1 MDNQIKL
8 NSETRIINQDFINK
22 VESLESAMLA
32 SDSPYIVKGNSDV
45 FPLKHSFSDGIYVRE
60 MFMPAGGL
68 VIGKL
73 YKESHTWFLM
83 SGTVEVATDEGVN
96 IYEGPTY
103 VNAPSGTKRVIN
115 AIEDSVLINVYANP
129 NNITD
134 TDKLEDMLTCK
145 SYEAYLEYK
154 LLKNNDI

>member
-22 VESLESAMLA
+22 VESLESAILA
-32 SDSPYIVKGNSDV
+32 SDSPYVVKGNSDT

-60 MFMPAGGL
+60 MFMGAGGL

-73 YKESHTWFLM
+73 YKESHTWFLL
-83 SGTVEVATDEGVN
+83 SGTIEVATDEGN
-96 IYEGPTY
+96 NTYTGPVY

-115 AIEDSVLINVYANP
+115 ALTDSIIVNVYANP
-129 NNITD
+129 ENITN
-134 TDKLEDMLTCK
+134 TDELEDMLTCK
-145 SYEAYLEYK
+145 SYDLYKEYK
-154 LLKNNDI
+154 LLKQNRV

>member
-32 SDSPYIVKGNSDV
+32 SDSPYIVKGNSEA

-60 MFMPAGGL
+60 MFMRAGGL

-73 YKESHTWFLM
+73 YKESHTWFLL
-83 SGTVEVATDEGVN
+83 SGIIEVVTDEGIN
-96 IYEGPTY
+96 KYTGPVY
-103 VNAPSGTKRVIN
+103 INAPSGTKRVIN
-115 AIEDSVLINVYANP
+115 AITDSTIVNVYANP
-129 NNITD
+129 ENITD
-134 TDKLEDMLTCK
+134 TDLLEDMLTCK
-145 SYEAYLEYK
+145 SYELYKEYK
-154 LLKNNDI
+154 LLKQ